1 MKINNLDNPIFIFL
15 LFLTTII
22 VNTISSIYF
31 FPILLLGVLFMG
43 FFVCLKNRYYYSLL
57 FIIIAFLFI
66 ELNNGFKVFSITL
79 LASFIYIFITP
90 YIKRVL
96 SFNTLNPYIYITIFY
111 IGIYILW
118 LINNDYS
125 IELTVTLLINL
136 IIDFILFGVFI
147 WNV

>member
-31 FPILLLGVLFMG
+31 FPIMLLGILFMG

-57 FIIIAFLFI
+57 FIIMGFLFI
-66 ELNNGFKVFSITL
+66 ELNNGFKAFSITL
-79 LASFIYIFITP
+79 LASFVYIFIAP

-96 SFNTLNPYIYITIFY
+96 SFNTLNPYIYISIFY
-111 IGIYILW
+111 IGVYVLW

-125 IELTVTLLINL
+125 NELAVTLFTNL
-136 IIDFILFGVFI
+136 IIDFILFGVLI
-147 WNV
+147 